1 MPKDDSFGLRAID
14 RKLLPEVQESLAQR
28 KIRPPDW
35 RDETPEARQ
44 KFFDAVRG
52 SLIASVSQAELNEIA
67 TRLCDALTGV
77 GILQPFLRLTGV
89 EEIYVRGDRVAVER
103 NGRLEHL
110 GELAP
115 AAYFE
120 QMIRRVADA
129 TGKPL
134 SPLNLTLLVD
144 LPGGERFTALLPP
157 LSDAPVINIR
167 CFGRNMRGLEDLE
180 RVGTFKRHLPLVSG
194 SLEDIRDPEL
204 RRKVENQSS
213 PIARYLA
220 WVMATLAGS
229 VVFAGPFSSG
239 KTTIFNALSDYF
251 PVGDPVA
258 VLETFREIQMRP
270 ESFMMRAIAPA
281 EILPGDTRRITMDE
295 VLNIVYT
302 RANPRAIILGEVVSP
317 GEALQFLRAANL
329 GRKAFTTLHGGSVG
343 AALRRLEDLALSA
356 QEGLNMR
363 AVREMVVSGIDLIV
377 LMSQAANPKDPRAI
391 DRFVAEITRVVD
403 IDERGNYVLDT
414 LYRGVEGYDEN
425 LYGKAWKKI
434 AGENVEG
441 GK

>member
-1 MPKDDSFGLRAID
+1 MIRDESFGLRDID
-14 RKLLPEVQESLAQR
+14 RAVLPGVQESLALR

-35 RDETPEARQ
+35 RDETPESRQ

-52 SLIASVSQAELNEIA
+52 ILIASVSQAELNEIA

-77 GILQPFLRLTGV
+77 GILQPFLRQQGV
-89 EEIYVRGDRVAVER
+89 EEIYVRGGRVAVER

-115 AAYFE
+115 ASYFE

-157 LSDAPVINIR
+157 LSDAPAVNIR
-167 CFGRNMRGLEDLE
+167 CFGRNVRGLEDLE
-180 RVGTFKRHLPLVSG
+180 RVGTFKLHAPLVSG
-194 SLEDIRDPEL
+194 SLEDIRDPDL
-204 RRKVENQSS
+204 RRKVAGQTS
-213 PIARYLA
+213 PVARYLA
-220 WVMATLAGS
+220 WIMATLAGS
-229 VVFAGPFSSG
+229 VVFAGPFSAG

-251 PVGDPVA
+251 PVGEPVA

-270 ESFMMRAIAPA
+270 EAFMMRAIAPA

-317 GEALQFLRAANL
+317 GEALQFLRASNL
-329 GRKAFTTLHGGSVG
+329 GRKAFTTLHGGSVE
-343 AALRRLEDLALSA
+343 AALGRLEDLALSG

-363 AVREMVVSGIDLIV
+363 AVREMVVSGIDLVV
-377 LMSQAANPKDPRAI
+377 LMGQAANPKDPRSI
-391 DRFVAEITRVVD
+391 DRFVAEITRIVGVD
-403 IDERGNYVLDT
+403 DKGDYVLER
-414 LYRGVEGYDEN
+414 LYRGVEGYNEN
-425 LYGKAWKKI
+425 LFGEAWRKI
-434 AGENVEG
+434 TGEKPESG
-441 GK
+441 R

>member
-1 MPKDDSFGLRAID
+1 MAKDESFGLREID
-14 RKLLPEVQESLAQR
+14 RKVLPDVQEGLAQR

-35 RDETPEARQ
+35 RDETPESRQ

-52 SLIASVSQAELNEIA
+52 ILISTVSQVELNEIA

-77 GILQPFLRLTGV
+77 GILQPFLRLSGV
-89 EEIYVRGDRVAVER
+89 EELYVRGGRVAMER

-115 AAYFE
+115 PAYFE

-157 LSDAPVINIR
+157 LSDAPVVNIR
-167 CFGRNMRGLEDLE
+167 CFGRNVRGLEDLE
-180 RVGTFKRHLPLVSG
+180 RVGTFRRHTPLVSG
-194 SLEDIRDPEL
+194 SIDDIRDPDL
-204 RRKVENQSS
+204 RRKVAAQSS
-213 PIARYLA
+213 PVARFLA

-251 PVGDPVA
+251 PIGEPVA
-258 VLETFREIQMRP
+258 ILETFREIQMRP
-270 ESFMMRAIAPA
+270 EAFSMRAIAPA

-363 AVREMVVSGIDLIV
+363 AVREMVVSGVDLVV

-403 IDERGNYVLDT
+403 IDEKGNYVLDT
-414 LYRGVEGYDEN
+414 LYRGIEGYDEN
-425 LYGKAWKKI
+425 FYGKAWKKI
-434 AGENVEG
+434 AGDGPEG

>member
-1 MPKDDSFGLRAID
+1 MPKDEAYGLREID
-14 RKLLPEVQESLAQR
+14 RKALPIVQAHLADR
-28 KIRPPDW
+28 KIRPPEW
-35 RDETPEARQ
+35 HDESPESRQ
-44 KFFDAVRG
+44 RFFDAVRG
-52 SLIASVSQAELNEIA
+52 TLIAYVSQAELNEAA

-77 GILQPFLRLTGV
+77 GVLQPFLRLDGV
-89 EEIYVRGDRVAVER
+89 EEIYVRGERVAMER

-115 AAYFE
+115 ASYFE

-157 LSDAPVINIR
+157 LSDAPAINIR
-167 CFGRNMRGLEDLE
+167 CFGRNVQNLEALE
-180 RVGTFKRHLPLVSG
+180 ARGTFQRHIPLVSG
-194 SLEDIRDPEL
+194 SLDDIRDPDL
-204 RRKVENQSS
+204 RKRVESQKS
-213 PIARYLA
+213 PAARFLA

-239 KTTIFNALSDYF
+239 KTTIFNALSYYF
-251 PVGDPVA
+251 PVGAPIA
-258 VLETFREIQMRP
+258 ILETFREIQLGQDVFKLRV
-270 ESFMMRAIAPA
+270 IAPA

-302 RANPRAIILGEVVSP
+302 RANPRAIILGETVSP

-329 GRKAFTTLHGGSVG
+329 GRKAFTTLHGGTVG

-363 AVREMVVSGIDLIV
+363 AVREMVVSGIDLVV
-377 LMSQAANPKDPRAI
+377 LMSQAANPQDPTSI
-391 DRFVAEITRVVD
+391 DRFVAEITRIVD
-403 IDERGNYVLDT
+403 LDANGNYVMET
-414 LYRGVEGYDEN
+414 LYQGVEGADEDV
-425 LYGKAWKKI
+425 YTKAWKAI
-434 AGENVEG
+434 ARTEPGAM
-441 GK
+441 K

>member
-1 MPKDDSFGLRAID
+1 MAKDESFGLREID
-14 RKLLPEVQESLAQR
+14 RVVLPEVQESLAR
-28 KIRPPDW
+28 RRIRPPDW
-35 RDETPEARQ
+35 RDETPESRQ

-52 SLIASVSQAELNEIA
+52 ILISMVSQADLGEIA

-77 GILQPFLRLTGV
+77 GILQPFLRLDGV
-89 EEIYVRGDRVAVER
+89 EEIYVRGGRVAVER
-103 NGRLEHL
+103 NGRLEYL

-115 AAYFE
+115 PAYFD

-180 RVGTFKRHLPLVSG
+180 RVGTFTRHVPRVSG
-194 SLEDIRDPEL
+194 SLEDIRDPDL
-204 RRKVENQSS
+204 RKKIASLGSPVEQF
-213 PIARYLA
+213 LA

-270 ESFMMRAIAPA
+270 EAFSMRVIAPA

-302 RANPRAIILGEVVSP
+302 RVNPRAIILGEVVSP

-329 GRKAFTTLHGGSVG
+329 GRRAFTTLHGGSVE

-403 IDERGNYVLDT
+403 IDAQGNYVLDP
-414 LYRGVEGYDEN
+414 LYRGVEG
-425 LYGKAWKKI
+425 
-434 AGENVEG
+434 AGENIY
-441 GK
+441 GKVWREITR

>member
-1 MPKDDSFGLRAID
+1 MVRDEPFGLRDVD
-14 RKLLPEVQESLAQR
+14 RAVLPMVQENLAQR
-28 KIRPPDW
+28 RIRPPDW
-35 RDETPEARQ
+35 HDETPESRQ

-52 SLIASVSQAELNEIA
+52 ILISSVSQAELNEIA
-67 TRLCDALTGV
+67 VRLCDALTGV
-77 GILQPFLRLTGV
+77 GILQPFLRLPGV
-89 EEIYVRGDRVAVER
+89 EEIYVRGGRVAMER

-115 AAYFE
+115 PSYFE

-157 LSDAPVINIR
+157 LSDAPVVNIR
-167 CFGRNMRGLEDLE
+167 CFGRNVRGLVDLE
-180 RVGTFKRHLPLVSG
+180 RVGTFKRHAPLVSG
-194 SLEDIRDPEL
+194 SIDDIRDAEL
-204 RRKVENQSS
+204 RRKVAELDS
-213 PIARYLA
+213 PVARYLA

-229 VVFAGPFSSG
+229 VIFAGPFSSG
-239 KTTIFNALSDYF
+239 KTTIFNALSDFF
-251 PVGDPVA
+251 PVGEPVA
-258 VLETFREIQMRP
+258 VLETFREIQMRS

-317 GEALQFLRAANL
+317 GEALQFLRASNL
-329 GRKAFTTLHGGSVG
+329 GRKAFTTLHGGTVG
-343 AALRRLEDLALSA
+343 AALGRLEDLALSA

-363 AVREMVVSGIDLIV
+363 AVREMVVSGIDLVV
-377 LMSQAANPKDPRAI
+377 LMSQAANPKDPRSI
-391 DRFVAEITRVVD
+391 DRFVAEITRVTG
-403 IDERGNYVLDT
+403 IDPQGNYVLET
-414 LYRGVEGYDEN
+414 LYRGIEGYREN
-425 LYGKAWKKI
+425 LFGEAWERI
-434 AGENVEG
+434 TGEQPESG
-441 GK
+441 G

>member
-1 MPKDDSFGLRAID
+1 MQRDEMFGLREID
-14 RKLLPEVQESLAQR
+14 RSVLPEVQESLALR

-35 RDETPEARQ
+35 RDESPESRQ

-52 SLIASVSQAELNEIA
+52 ILIASVSQAELNEIA

-77 GILQPFLRLTGV
+77 GILQPFLRLQGV
-89 EEIYVRGDRVAVER
+89 EEIYVRGDRVAMER
-103 NGRLEHL
+103 NGRFEHL

-115 AAYFE
+115 ASYFE

-157 LSDAPVINIR
+157 LSDSPVINIR
-167 CFGRNMRGLEDLE
+167 CFGRNVRTLDDLA
-180 RVGTFKRHLPLVSG
+180 RVGTFREHLPLVSG

-204 RRKVENQSS
+204 RRKVKAQAS
-213 PIARYLA
+213 PVARYLA

-251 PVGDPVA
+251 PVGEPIA

-270 ESFMMRAIAPA
+270 EAFMMRAIAPA
-281 EILPGDTRRITMDE
+281 ELLPGDTRRITMDE

-329 GRKAFTTLHGGSVG
+329 GRRAFTTLHGGSVG
-343 AALRRLEDLALSA
+343 AALRRLEDLAVSC
-356 QEGLNMR
+356 QEGLTLR
-363 AVREMVVSGIDLIV
+363 AVREMVVTGIDLVV

-391 DRFVAEITRVVD
+391 DRFVAEITQVVD
-403 IDERGNYVLDT
+403 IDDKGDYVLET
-414 LYRGVEGYDEN
+414 LYRGVAGGEQD
-425 LYGKAWKKI
+425 LYRKAWKEI
-434 AGENVEG
+434 IGPDSGEAP
-441 GK
+441 

>member
-1 MPKDDSFGLRAID
+1 
-14 RKLLPEVQESLAQR
+14 
-28 KIRPPDW
+28 
-35 RDETPEARQ
+35 
-44 KFFDAVRG
+44 
-52 SLIASVSQAELNEIA
+52 
-67 TRLCDALTGV
+67 V
-77 GILQPFLRLTGV
+77 GILQPFLRLDGV
-89 EEIYVRGDRVAVER
+89 EEIYVRGGRVAVER
-103 NGRLEHL
+103 NGRLEYL

-115 AAYFE
+115 PAYFD

-180 RVGTFKRHLPLVSG
+180 RVGTFTRHVPRVSG
-194 SLEDIRDPEL
+194 SLEDIRDPDL
-204 RRKVENQSS
+204 RKKIASLGSPVEQF
-213 PIARYLA
+213 LA

-270 ESFMMRAIAPA
+270 EAFSMRVIAPA

-302 RANPRAIILGEVVSP
+302 RVNPRAIILGEVVSP

-329 GRKAFTTLHGGSVG
+329 GRRAFTTLHGGSVE

-403 IDERGNYVLDT
+403 IDAQGNYVLDP
-414 LYRGVEGYDEN
+414 LYRGVEG
-425 LYGKAWKKI
+425 
-434 AGENVEG
+434 AGENIY
-441 GK
+441 GKVWREITRGNPEFAE

>member
-1 MPKDDSFGLRAID
+1 MAKDETFGLREID
-14 RKLLPEVQESLAQR
+14 RKVLPSVQESLADR

-52 SLIASVSQAELNEIA
+52 ILISYVSQADLTETA

-77 GILQPFLRLTGV
+77 GILQAFLRLPGM

-103 NGRLEHL
+103 NGKLEYL

-115 AAYFE
+115 ASYFE

-157 LSDAPVINIR
+157 LSDAPAINIR
-167 CFGRNMRGLEDLE
+167 CFGRNVRDLADLE
-180 RVGTFKRHLPLVSG
+180 RVGTFRKHAPLVSG
-194 SLEDIRDPEL
+194 SLDDIRDPDL
-204 RRKVENQSS
+204 RRKVEAQKS
-213 PIARYLA
+213 PAARFLA

-239 KTTIFNALSDYF
+239 KTTIFNALSDFF
-251 PVGDPVA
+251 PVGDPIA
-258 VLETFREIQMRP
+258 VLETFREIQIKP
-270 ESFMMRAIAPA
+270 EAFMMRAIAPA

-329 GRKAFTTLHGGSVG
+329 GRKAFTTLHGGSVA
-343 AALRRLEDLALSA
+343 AALQRLEDLALSA
-356 QEGLNMR
+356 QAGLDIR
-363 AVREMVVSGIDLIV
+363 AVREMVVSGIDLVV
-377 LMSQAANPKDPRAI
+377 LMSQAVNASDPRAV
-391 DRFVAEITRVVD
+391 DRFVAEITRVAG
-403 IDERGNYVLDT
+403 IDEKGNYRLEP
-414 LYRGVEGYDEN
+414 LYRGVEGHDQD
-425 LYGKAWKKI
+425 LYTKAWKDI
-434 AGENVEG
+434 AGAGPGG

>member
-1 MPKDDSFGLRAID
+1 MDKAESFGLREID
-14 RKLLPEVQESLAQR
+14 RQVLPRVQESLAQR

-35 RDETPEARQ
+35 RDDTAESRQ
-44 KFFDAVRG
+44 KFYDAVRG
-52 SLIASVSQAELNEIA
+52 ILISSVSQSELNEIA

-77 GILQPFLRLTGV
+77 GILQPFLRLSGV

-103 NGRLEHL
+103 NGRLQHL

-115 AAYFE
+115 ASYFE
-120 QMIRRVADA
+120 SMIRRVADA

-167 CFGRNMRGLEDLE
+167 CFGRNVRGLEDLE
-180 RVGTFKRHLPLVSG
+180 RVGTFHRHAPLVGG

-204 RRKVENQSS
+204 RRRVEAQTS
-213 PIARYLA
+213 PVARYLA
-220 WVMATLAGS
+220 WVMATFAGS

-251 PVGDPVA
+251 PVGEPVA
-258 VLETFREIQMRP
+258 ILETFREIQMRP
-270 ESFMMRAIAPA
+270 NSFMMRAIAPA
-281 EILPGDTRRITMDE
+281 EILPGETRRITMDE

-329 GRKAFTTLHGGSVG
+329 GRKAYTTLHGGSVD

-356 QEGLNMR
+356 QEGLNIR
-363 AVREMVVSGIDLIV
+363 AVREMVVSGIDLV
-377 LMSQAANPKDPRAI
+377 VMMSQAANPKEPQAI
-391 DRFVAEITRVVD
+391 DRFVAEITRVID
-403 IDERGNYVLDT
+403 IDAKGDYVLET
-414 LYRGVEGYDEN
+414 LYQGVEGYEEN
-425 LYGKAWKKI
+425 LYGKAWKEI
-434 AGENVEG
+434 AGKDPAG

>member
-1 MPKDDSFGLRAID
+1 MANDESFGLREID
-14 RKLLPEVQESLAQR
+14 RKVLPIVQESLADR

-35 RDETPEARQ
+35 RDESSEARQ

-52 SLIASVSQAELNEIA
+52 ILIALVSQAELTETA

-77 GILQPFLRLTGV
+77 GILQSFLRLPGV

-103 NGRLEHL
+103 NGKLEHF

-115 AAYFE
+115 ASYFE
-120 QMIRRVADA
+120 LMIRRVADA

-157 LSDAPVINIR
+157 LSDAPTINIR
-167 CFGRNMRGLEDLE
+167 CFGRNVRNLADLE
-180 RVGTFKRHLPLVSG
+180 RVGTFRKHAPLVSG
-194 SLEDIRDPEL
+194 SLDDIRDPDL
-204 RRKVENQSS
+204 RRKVEEQQS
-213 PIARYLA
+213 PAARFLA

-229 VVFAGPFSSG
+229 VIFAGPFSSG
-239 KTTIFNALSDYF
+239 KTTIFNALSDFF
-251 PVGDPVA
+251 PVGDPIA
-258 VLETFREIQMRP
+258 VLETFREIQIKP
-270 ESFMMRAIAPA
+270 EAFTMRAIAPA

-329 GRKAFTTLHGGSVG
+329 GRRAFTTLHGGSVS
-343 AALRRLEDLALSA
+343 AALQRLEDLALSA
-356 QEGLNMR
+356 QAGLDIR
-363 AVREMVVSGIDLIV
+363 AVREMVVSGIDLVV
-377 LMSQAANPKDPRAI
+377 LMSQAVNPSDPRAV
-391 DRFVAEITRVVD
+391 DRFVAEITRVAG
-403 IDERGNYVLDT
+403 IDEKGNYVLDS
-414 LYRGVEGYDEN
+414 LYRGVEGHDQN
-425 LYGKAWKKI
+425 LYAKAWKEI
-434 AGENVEG
+434 AREGSGG